1 VPVETVGWRERLRY
15 GFDNWMS
22 RGTGAIMALLG
33 LATVVFVFAVA
44 LAVVLLRAFPQG
56 AEKGNL
62 WDIAWGNLMRTLD
75 PGTMGADSGWGFRLL
90 MLVVTVGGLVF
101 VASLIGIVSGAFDD
115 KMVELRRGRSRV
127 IETDH
132 TVIVG
137 WNNQLFTIIAELC
150 MANASRKRSTIVV
163 LADRDK
169 VEMEDEI
176 RTKVPGTGSTAIICR
191 RGNPRSQLDLDLAS
205 PQSARSIVVLPDDDD
220 DRPDVNVI
228 KTVLALAG
236 PVRAGE
242 GPTVIAELRD
252 PTNLEAA
259 RLAGQGR
266 ARWVLAGELIN
277 RMTVQTCLQ
286 RGLSAVCTELL
297 DFAGDEIY
305 FTELPQLVGE
315 TYLDAQVSFADSTVI
330 GLARGN
336 KILLNPPANDFVEE
350 GDQLILIAQDD
361 STIAI
366 TAPETGEEQ
375 LISNPKGRPAEPDRT
390 LILGYNSNLQGMLND
405 LADHVPP
412 GSSVCVVADVE
423 DPDVT
428 APVGLT
434 VEVTR
439 ADTTSRR
446 VLDDLGVDQY
456 DHILVLAYR
465 GLLDAQVADAKTLVT
480 LLHLRDIADRAD
492 LHLNI
497 VSEMLDDRNREL
509 AEVTKPDD
517 FIVSDRLASLMLA
530 QVCTNPQLLDL
541 FEQLFSSGGSEVYVR
556 PAELYVTAEAET
568 DFYTVAVAAARRQET
583 AIGFRLGADAHS
595 RTKNYGVH
603 LNPTKSQRRR
613 FALGDSIIVLAE
625 TA

>member
-1 VPVETVGWRERLRY
+1 MDSVGWRERLRY

-44 LAVVLLRAFPQG
+44 LVVVLLRAFPEG
-56 AEKGNL
+56 ADSGNL

-75 PGTMGADSGWGFRLL
+75 PGTMGADSGWGFRVL
-90 MLVVTVGGLVF
+90 MLVVTVGGLIF

-127 IETDH
+127 IETGH
-132 TVIVG
+132 IVIVG
-137 WNNQLFTIIAELC
+137 WNNQLFTIISELC
-150 MANASRKRSTIVV
+150 AANASKKGSTIVV

-176 RTKVPGTGSTAIICR
+176 RTKVPRTRSTAVICR
-191 RGNPRSQLDLDLAS
+191 RGDPRSQLDLELAS
-205 PQSARSIVVLPDDDD
+205 PESARSIVVLPDDDD
-220 DRPDVNVI
+220 DRPDVSVI

-236 PVRAGE
+236 QVRAGD

-305 FTELPQLVGE
+305 FSEQPQLVGE
-315 TYLDAQVSFADSTVI
+315 TYLDAQVSFPDSTLI
-330 GLARGN
+330 GVARGD
-336 KILLNPPANDFVEE
+336 KIVLNPPANGFVEQD
-350 GDQLILIAQDD
+350 DQLILIAQDD
-361 STIAI
+361 STITI
-366 TAPETGEEQ
+366 SAPEAGDEQ
-375 LISNPKGRPAEPDRT
+375 LISDQDGRPVHPDRT
-390 LILGYNSNLQGMLND
+390 LVLGYNSNLQGMLND
-405 LADHVPP
+405 LADYVPP
-412 GSSVCVVADVE
+412 GSSVSVVADVE
-423 DPDVT
+423 VPGVT
-428 APVGLT
+428 APPGLD
-434 VEVTR
+434 VEVAR

-446 VLDDLGVDQY
+446 VLENLGVEQY

-465 GLLDAQVADAKTLVT
+465 GLFDTQVADAKTLVT
-480 LLHLRDIADRAD
+480 LLHLRDIADRAS

-517 FIVSDRLASLMLA
+517 FIVSDRLTSLMLA
-530 QVCTNPQLLDL
+530 QVCTNPSLIDL
-541 FEQLFSSGGSEVYVR
+541 FEQVFSSGGCEIYMR
-556 PAELYVTAEAET
+556 PAELYVTADAEA
-568 DFYTVAVAAARRQET
+568 DFYTVTVAAARRQET
-583 AIGFRLGADAHS
+583 AIGFRLGADSHS
-595 RTKNYGVH
+595 RAKNYGVH
-603 LNPTKSQRRR
+603 LNPPKSQRQR
-613 FALGDSIIVLAE
+613 FEAGDSIIVLAE

>member
-1 VPVETVGWRERLRY
+1 MDSVGWRDRLRY

-33 LATVVFVFAVA
+33 LATLVFVFAIA
-44 LAVVLLRAFPQG
+44 LVVVLLRAFPEDADNG
-56 AEKGNL
+56 DL

-75 PGTMGADSGWGFRLL
+75 PGTMGADAGWGFRLL
-90 MLVVTVGGLVF
+90 MLAVTVGGLIF

-137 WNNQLFTIIAELC
+137 WNNQLFTIISELC
-150 MANASRKRSTIVV
+150 TANASSRRSTIVV

-169 VEMEDEI
+169 VQMEDEI
-176 RTKVPGTGSTAIICR
+176 RTKVPDNRSTAIICR
-191 RGNPRSQLDLDLAS
+191 RGDPRSQLDIELAS
-205 PQSARSIVVLPDDDD
+205 PKTARSIVVLPDDDD

-236 PVRAGE
+236 QVRHGDR
-242 GPTVIAELRD
+242 PTIIAELRD
-252 PTNLEAA
+252 PSNLEAA

-305 FTELPQLVGE
+305 FTDHPQIVGKS
-315 TYLDAQVSFADSTVI
+315 YLDAQISFADSTVI
-330 GLARGN
+330 GLARDDM
-336 KILLNPPANDFVEE
+336 ILLNPSPREVIEE

-361 STIAI
+361 STIEI
-366 TAPETGEEQ
+366 SAPETGDEQ
-375 LISNPKGRPAEPDRT
+375 LISSPDGAPARPDRT
-390 LILGYNSNLQGMLND
+390 LVLGYNSNLQGMLED
-405 LADHVPP
+405 LADHVPS

-423 DPDVT
+423 NPHVT
-428 APVGLT
+428 APHGLA
-434 VEVTR
+434 VSVTR

-446 VLDDLGVDQY
+446 VLDGLGVHQY

-465 GLLDAQVADAKTLVT
+465 GLLETQVADAKTLVT

-530 QVCTNPQLLDL
+530 QVCTNPLLIDL
-541 FEQLFSSGGSEVYVR
+541 FEQLFSSGGSEVYLR
-556 PAELYVTAEAET
+556 SAELYITPGAET

-583 AIGFRLGADAHS
+583 AIGFRLGVDAHS
-595 RTKNYGVH
+595 RTLDYGVH
-603 LNPTKSQRRR
+603 LNPPKSQRRR
-613 FALGDSIIVLAE
+613 FSSGDSIIVLAE